1 MFSSSLYF
9 FNFFTVIDQS
19 SELLVCISIN
29 LINTLKSV
37 LVWARNLDSG
47 LCVYIMATS
56 SFLSGKAVLVVSPF
70 LFALAIIIAKLA
82 LNDGVQVHAFNALRN
97 SLAFL
102 FTYIFRNRK
111 RGSELSPSLSN
122 CDHNFVFWSVLCGL
136 CNALGMTSSAVALAH
151 LNTAMFSFMLGL
163 TVVMTPL
170 LGHFLP
176 FKSTKLNTLGW
187 FAVCLS
193 VVGTLLLEGCI
204 GDMASCFED
213 GNWYS
218 GAALGAALFYSLYSY
233 FIGLGSESV
242 EASLLTQGALCVSC
256 MALTAVMVL
265 FIYVLDDDKSSNNN
279 TSSLFLH
286 FNYSSRQLM
295 FTVGVAALEAVAWQY
310 ETYAVVAVGASKAAM
325 AIATEAPMT
334 TLLAYLILN
343 ESLSQSEYLGCA
355 MVFLAAVIASWEGG
369 DSGDKVVGNQV
380 DLRQDEDQIQLLDQS
395 SIAEDE
401 ESL

>member
-1 MFSSSLYF
+1 
-9 FNFFTVIDQS
+9 
-19 SELLVCISIN
+19 
-29 LINTLKSV
+29 
-37 LVWARNLDSG
+37 
-47 LCVYIMATS
+47 
-56 SFLSGKAVLVVSPF
+56 
-70 LFALAIIIAKLA
+70 
-82 LNDGVQVHAFNALRN
+82 
-97 SLAFL
+97 
-102 FTYIFRNRK
+102 
-111 RGSELSPSLSN
+111 
-122 CDHNFVFWSVLCGL
+122 
-136 CNALGMTSSAVALAH
+136 
-151 LNTAMFSFMLGL
+151 
-163 TVVMTPL
+163 
-170 LGHFLP
+170 
-176 FKSTKLNTLGW
+176 
-187 FAVCLS
+187 
-193 VVGTLLLEGCI
+193 
-204 GDMASCFED
+204 
-213 GNWYS
+213 
-218 GAALGAALFYSLYSY
+218 
-233 FIGLGSESV
+233 
-242 EASLLTQGALCVSC
+242 
-256 MALTAVMVL
+256 MVL